1 MSARR
6 VGVLL
11 GKELVHGSKS
21 FFFVF
26 AVLVPLVL
34 SLVLSLVFGNLFS
47 ETPSL
52 GIADEGSSRLAQ
64 LAADQESF
72 DLKTYASSDALNDAV
87 RKGVVDIGIVLP
99 AGFDE
104 ALADGSAAE
113 VTAYVWGESL
123 AKNRIIAE
131 PLDVASRNPDIF
143 LGSWCGRKFRP
154 EHVFNREGW
163 ENVPAVV
170 NRQVFEI
177 KSANILQPGPAA
189 LTDGLDQ
196 LRDIIHNWAQQ
207 HG

>member
-1 MSARR
+1 MRGKPAGALDVAF
-6 VGVLL
+6 VGNYL
-11 GKELVHGSKS
+11 
-21 FFFVF
+21 
-26 AVLVPLVL
+26 PR
-34 SLVLSLVFGNLFS
+34 NC
-47 ETPSL
+47 
-52 GIADEGSSRLAQ
+52 GIATFTYDLAEAAANAAPQSSIYTVAINDPGKNYIYPTRVEHTIREQAAGLPRRPSVFFEEWFDPIISGIQWVSELIVIAGGDECFPEL
-64 LAADQESF
+64 
-72 DLKTYASSDALNDAV
+72 
-87 RKGVVDIGIVLP
+87 
-99 AGFDE
+99 
-104 ALADGSAAE
+104 SA
-113 VTAYVWGESL
+113 ESL
-123 AKNRIIAE
+123 AKNRIIAD
-131 PLDVASRNPDIF
+131 PLDVARRNPDIV